1 MRDVLVEVGVEVG
14 IGVGCWDWLGG
25 DGVGVGWFGGARL
38 AVGWVGGCVLGLV
51 RRYWDGRRA

>member
-25 DGVGVGWFGGARL
+25 DGVGVGCLGGARL
-38 AVGWVGGCVLGLV
+38 AGLV
-51 RRYWDGRRA
+51 GLVVVCWDL